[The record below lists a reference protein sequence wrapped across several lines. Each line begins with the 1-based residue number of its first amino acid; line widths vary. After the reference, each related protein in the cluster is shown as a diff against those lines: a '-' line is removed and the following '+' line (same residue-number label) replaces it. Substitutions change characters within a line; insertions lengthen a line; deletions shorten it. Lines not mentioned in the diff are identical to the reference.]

1 MRKSFWR
8 PAKATDSRMK
18 LLWAL
23 VCFLIVAAHPASAE
37 TRSAAYAT
45 WNIADGNVRVLYSVP
60 AGEVTNLAPPGMPVL
75 TTKQVA
81 DYVLN
86 HVAVSRQGK
95 MCPVVDQGEEIGKIN
110 TLALIPGYLR
120 FEIVFQCQDNA
131 GLTLSDT
138 AFADRTKDHFDFAR
152 VQVNNGG
159 FFEHVFTASE
169 PRLNL
174 SNTTAGGRNDS
185 VLRFAMFGSSH
196 AFRSLDGLC
205 LVLALL
211 FIARRRQEYLVAAG
225 ALFAGYALS
234 ALLSPLDIAGPRFG
248 TGHGLLILVAAVT
261 GIALSLPDPRKA
273 TVALGS
279 GALVL
284 AAPALAFQGFS
295 AAYAVLGLM
304 LAGIGF
310 LFTPHFE
317 ARRAAFIAMTAFVF
331 AFLDG
336 FILTSDL
343 AYLSLPGP
351 QLALMISGFNLG
363 AFLAGI
369 TIPLCL
375 AIAWFLVPAARRIFS
390 SGSFASDLAGSV
402 FAACGTFWFGS
413 WLFG

>member
-1 MRKSFWR
+1 
-8 PAKATDSRMK
+8 MK
-18 LLWAL
+18 LFWVL
-23 VCFLIVAAHPASAE
+23 VCFLFISAPSALAE
-37 TRSAAYAT
+37 TRSVAYAT
-45 WNIADGNVRVLYSVP
+45 WNVADGNVRLLYSVP
-60 AGEVTNLAPPGMPVL
+60 TREVTNLAPPGRPVL

-81 DYVLN
+81 DYVLG
-86 HVAVSRQGK
+86 HLAVARQGRT
-95 MCPVVDQGEEIGKIN
+95 CPVVDQGEEIGKIN

-131 GLTLSDT
+131 GMTLSDA
-138 AFADRTKDHFDFAR
+138 AFADRIQDHFDFAR

-159 FFEHVFTASE
+159 FFQHVFTASE

-174 SNTTAGGRNDS
+174 SNAPPGGQSDS
-185 VLRFAMFGSSH
+185 ILRFGMFGLSH
-196 AFRSLDGLC
+196 AFRSFDSLC

-211 FIARRRQEYLVAAG
+211 FIARRRQDYLVALG

-234 ALLSPLDIAGPRFG
+234 AMLSPVDLVAPRFG

-284 AAPALAFQGFS
+284 AAPALALQGFA
-295 AAYAVLGLM
+295 AAYAVLGIM
-304 LAGIGF
+304 LIGISS
-310 LFTPHFE
+310 LFNPQFE
-317 ARRAAFIAMTAFVF
+317 SRRAVFIALIAFVF

-336 FILTSDL
+336 FVLTTDL
-343 AYLSLPGP
+343 TYLSLPGR
-351 QLALMISGFNLG
+351 QLALMVGGFNLG

-369 TIPLCL
+369 TIPTCL
-375 AIAWFLVPAARRIFS
+375 VIGWFLVPKARCLFS
-390 SGSFASDLAGSV
+390 PGNFASDLVGSV
-402 FAACGTFWFGS
+402 FAAFGIFWFGS